1 MKIEVVFW
9 LLLQLVLCLF
19 RLRWELLPKMTAEHA
34 HRSRIKEANRICLF
48 RQDLATEIPQLQDY
62 LSRKAEVC
70 PYWQRPLETTEGR
83 SATERPPQLVQS
95 LTHTDT
101 KVNAGA
107 GPASGSRG
115 PRTPEQL
122 GRSGVPVPVTPP
134 PALQQGAPHDE
145 HRHSSAAHEALRSQT
160 RMLLSQVKRALSS
173 HQLTGILQ
181 GQENLICKVPCSFM
195 QLLYSLLSFFS
206 RRGG

>member
-1 MKIEVVFW
+1 M
-9 LLLQLVLCLF
+9 
-19 RLRWELLPKMTAEHA
+19 
-34 HRSRIKEANRICLF
+34 
-48 RQDLATEIPQLQDY
+48 
-62 LSRKAEVC
+62 
-70 PYWQRPLETTEGR
+70 
-83 SATERPPQLVQS
+83 
-95 LTHTDT
+95 

-115 PRTPEQL
+115 PRTPKQL
-122 GRSGVPVPVTPP
+122 GRSGVPVPVPPP

-145 HRHSSAAHEALRSQT
+145 HRHSPAAHKALHSQT

-195 QLLYSLLSFFS
+195 QLLYSLLSFFFPK
-206 RRGG
+206 RRLTTWFLKAQFIGQLQSYRSFWGAGWGIHIKDDVHMLFWCQRGRLAEISVDLLQSPEQGLNYALKLPL